1 MTPCCVPC
9 RKESRT
15 PSRRSYGNIS
25 SMLRWHWRH
34 TWRQRSTNT
43 MTQTVRE
50 IDVTELGS
58 QVEHALSEAVHHLPP
73 DYLEALQ
80 AAYHNE
86 DFEPARDII
95 GMLLE
100 NAEYAA
106 SEQIPTC
113 QDTGMAVLHIEVGQD
128 VH

>member
-1 MTPCCVPC
+1 
-9 RKESRT
+9 
-15 PSRRSYGNIS
+15 
-25 SMLRWHWRH
+25 
-34 TWRQRSTNT
+34 

-50 IDVTELGS
+50 IDVTELGA

-106 SEQIPTC
+106 FEQMRLPRF
-113 QDTGMAVLHIEVGQD
+113 GRVREEKSGKLYRGGYHGQSTTR
-128 VH
+128 VIRRNSNKRQSSL